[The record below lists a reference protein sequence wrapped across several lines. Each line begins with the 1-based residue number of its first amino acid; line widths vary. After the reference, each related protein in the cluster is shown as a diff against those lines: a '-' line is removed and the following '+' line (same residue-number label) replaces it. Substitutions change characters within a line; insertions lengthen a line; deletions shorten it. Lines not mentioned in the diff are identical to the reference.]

1 MTDSNENP
9 THNASQAQAPNP
21 APDPTPTRKYSN
33 EHADTWHLSTRQI
46 HAGQPVDDT
55 GARNL
60 PIHFTSSY
68 VFNSAEHAKQRFA
81 LEDLGPVYTRLT
93 NPTVEA
99 LENRLASLEGGVHAV
114 AFASGMAA
122 ETAAILN
129 LAEAG
134 DHIVTSPRLYGGTE
148 TLFKVT
154 LPRLGITT
162 TFVENPDDPE
172 SWQAAVQ
179 PNTKAF
185 FAETFANP
193 QADVLDIPTVGGVA
207 HKNNV
212 PLIVDN
218 TLATAAL
225 VRPLELGADIVVAS
239 LTKFYTGNGSGLGG
253 IIVDGGSFDWTVT
266 RGTDAGQQPVF
277 PGFVTP
283 DPAYHGL
290 KYADLGPAAFGLKA
304 RVGLLRD
311 TGAAISPFNAWV
323 AAQGLDTL
331 TLRVAKHN
339 ENAAEVAAYLN
350 DHPKVA
356 AVNFAGLPDSPWRA
370 TKDKLGLEH
379 TGSVLS
385 FALATEDENSE
396 AATAT
401 AWAFIDALRLHS
413 NLANV
418 GDVRSLVVHP
428 ATTTHSQSDAAGL
441 ARAGI
446 SQATIR
452 LSVGIED
459 VRDIIADL
467 DRGFAAI

>member
-1 MTDSNENP
+1 MSTKYDNSEAENWGF
-9 THNASQAQAPNP
+9 A
-21 APDPTPTRKYSN
+21 
-33 EHADTWHLSTRQI
+33 TRQI
-46 HAGQPVDDT
+46 HAGQTVDPT

-60 PIHFTSSY
+60 PIHFSTSF
-68 VFNSAEHAKQRFA
+68 VFDSAEHAKERFA
-81 LEDLGPVYTRLT
+81 LEDMGPVYSRLT
-93 NPTVEA
+93 NPTVEVV
-99 LENRLASLEGGVHAV
+99 ENRINSLEGGVHAV
-114 AFASGMAA
+114 AFSSGQAA

-129 LAEAG
+129 LAGAG

-148 TLFKVT
+148 TLFAVT
-154 LPRLGITT
+154 LKRLGIEVS
-162 TFVENPDDPE
+162 FVENPDDLD

-179 PNTKAF
+179 DNTVAF
-185 FAETFANP
+185 YGETFANP
-193 QADVLDIPTVGGVA
+193 QADVLNIPAVAEVA

-239 LTKFYTGNGSGLGG
+239 LTKFYTGNGSALGG
-253 IIVDGGSFDWTVT
+253 ILVDGGKFDWTQE
-266 RGTDAGQQPVF
+266 RNGKPVF

-311 TGAAISPFNAWV
+311 TGATLSALNAWV
-323 AAQGLDTL
+323 IAQGLDTL
-331 TLRVAKHN
+331 SLRVKQHN
-339 ENAAEVAAYLN
+339 ENAKTVAEFLDAN
-350 DHPKVA
+350 EKVA
-356 AVNFAGLPDSPWRA
+356 KVNYAGLESSPWYA
-370 TKDKLGLEH
+370 TKQELGIEY
-379 TGSVLS
+379 TGSVIS
-385 FALATEDENSE
+385 FDLAIDDANSE
-396 AATAT
+396 EAREK
-401 AWAFIDALRLHS
+401 AWAFIDALKLHS

-428 ATTTHSQSDAAGL
+428 ASTTHSQSDEHGL

-446 SQATIR
+446 SKATVR

-459 VRDIIADL
+459 INDILADL
-467 DRGFAAI
+467 KAGFAAI